1 MRSLHI
7 EHGFPNPL
15 LNCLCLQRVVHGI
28 KGRQGSASSVRLLLT
43 DSIML
48 VIFNSLDLS
57 LPEHRMFWAACTLA
71 YFGFLCASEF
81 TVPSSHSLSP
91 SCHLTLQDVALDS
104 LSSPDTLRVH
114 IKVSKTYPF
123 QRGTFIHSGRPLSLI
138 HYSSLGF
145 LSCLTWGW
153 PWSPFSASVGPA
165 LVLSTFQT
173 MA

>member
-28 KGRQGSASSVRLLLT
+28 KRRQGSALSVWLLLT
-43 DSIML
+43 DSIIL

-57 LPEHRMFWAACTLA
+57 LPEHRMFWAACTLV
-71 YFGFLCASEF
+71 YFGFLRVSEF

-104 LSSPDTLRVH
+104 LPSPDTLCVH

-123 QRGTFIHSGRPLSLI
+123 QRGTTHSGRPLSLI

-165 LVLSTFQT
+165 LVLLTSHT